1 MLGFDETY
9 HMENAVGNLRD
20 NKLWLDALA
29 AKFEGGEPFGKKE
42 WDQLLGHCQV
52 IIQRHRELLSSL
64 RSLTRSSP

>member
-1 MLGFDETY
+1 MLGFHETY

-29 AKFEGGEPFGKKE
+29 AKFEGGEPFGKRE

-52 IIQRHRELLSSL
+52 MIQRLRESL
-64 RSLTRSSP
+64 CPFRSLTCSRL